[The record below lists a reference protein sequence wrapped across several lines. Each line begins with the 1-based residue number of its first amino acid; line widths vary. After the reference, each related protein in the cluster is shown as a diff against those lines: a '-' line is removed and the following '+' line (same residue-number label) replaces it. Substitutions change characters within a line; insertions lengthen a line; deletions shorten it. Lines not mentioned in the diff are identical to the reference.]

1 MTKSHEEILQDE
13 YRKFVIEKGLSS
25 IFPKEFPVQYK
36 EAVLNAMKEDA
47 MQEAKAFANWLS
59 HADIG
64 KKTIDQL
71 WKDYQ
76 TEIS

>member
-13 YRKFVIEKGLSS
+13 YRKFVIDKGLSS